1 MLIFISFYLICF
13 LLKIAVAI
21 PLKKSR
27 KRKPN
32 VFLRGICF
40 LRRFFL
46 FMNFCNKKLK
56 EMSIYFMGFALF
68 FSPEK
73 EKMILGYCAKIQG
86 KEDAP

>member
-13 LLKIAVAI
+13 LLKIAVTI
-21 PLKKSR
+21 PLK
-27 KRKPN
+27 
-32 VFLRGICF
+32 GTQCF
-40 LRRFFL
+40 LKGNLLFAQVFL

>member
-13 LLKIAVAI
+13 LLKIAVAM
-21 PLKKSR
+21 PLKETQCFLKGHLL
-27 KRKPN
+27 
-32 VFLRGICF
+32 FLRS
-40 LRRFFL
+40 FFL